1 MVLAE
6 GLPSRP
12 PKSTLGSPDCVVPR
26 TQWAPHA
33 HGGPAQSSLRAGALP
48 APSRRCRDG
57 AAAAKA
63 PSPRAHPAPGQ
74 VGKSV
79 LRDQDAW
86 SSQRPPF
93 GDVAPPS
100 ALGEAS
106 WGLCGLRG
114 PRGEPQLACLSCL
127 SPTPF
132 LLCLSLQISGEQPPA
147 WPRACPSS
155 LSLASA
161 ASTVSAR

>member
-1 MVLAE
+1 MGAPRPRW
-6 GLPSRP
+6 PSP
-12 PKSTLGSPDCVVPR
+12 ELTLSWR
-26 TQWAPHA
+26 TACPQRQVRER
-33 HGGPAQSSLRAGALP
+33 GGRGRAGTRQLHVWD
-48 APSRRCRDG
+48 R
-57 AAAAKA
+57 AATARA
-63 PSPRAHPAPGQ
+63 PSPWARPAPGR
-74 VGKSV
+74 VGTSV

-93 GDVAPPS
+93 GDAAPPS
-100 ALGEAS
+100 AVGEAS
-106 WGLCGLRG
+106 RDLCGLGG

-132 LLCLSLQISGEQPPA
+132 LLCLSLQISGEQPTA

-155 LSLASA
+155 LWLASA